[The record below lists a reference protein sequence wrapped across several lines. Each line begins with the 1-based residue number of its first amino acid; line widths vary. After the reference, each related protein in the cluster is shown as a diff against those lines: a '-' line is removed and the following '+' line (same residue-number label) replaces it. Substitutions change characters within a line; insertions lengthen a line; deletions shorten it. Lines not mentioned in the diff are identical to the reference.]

1 MKTRIIK
8 RWDKT
13 FITKAFLLEFQL
25 ATMETNTITLFFKE
39 TIDVE
44 EKMEA
49 NVDVD
54 ALPMLEVVEKLP
66 STYTTIYKCGAIKNN
81 T

>member
-13 FITKAFLLEFQL
+13 CIIKVFLLEFQL
-25 ATMETNTITLFFKE
+25 AAMETNIITLLFKE
-39 TIDVE
+39 TIIVE

-54 ALPMLEVVEKLP
+54 ALPMLEVVETCL
-66 STYTTIYKCGAIKNN
+66 
-81 T
+81 

>member
-1 MKTRIIK
+1 
-8 RWDKT
+8 
-13 FITKAFLLEFQL
+13 
-25 ATMETNTITLFFKE
+25 METNTITLFFKE

-54 ALPMLEVVEKLP
+54 ALPMSEVVEKLP